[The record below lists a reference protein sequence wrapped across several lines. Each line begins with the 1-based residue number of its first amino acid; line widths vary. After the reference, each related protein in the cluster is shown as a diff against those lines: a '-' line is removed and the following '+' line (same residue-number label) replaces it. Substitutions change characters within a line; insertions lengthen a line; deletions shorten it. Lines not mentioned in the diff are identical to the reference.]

1 MKVNIIRGGI
11 KMKREFKGFIVGVI
25 ITVMLMSTVALA
37 GGVKQKIEVMLNS
50 VNLAVNGKSVKADNI
65 LYKGTTY
72 VPLRA
77 VAEMLGKDVGW
88 DQKTNTASINDKVEE
103 TPVTKEKN
111 PVKNSDETLS
121 QKNAVNKAKNYL
133 DYTAFSKSGLI
144 KQLKFEGFSE
154 EDATY
159 AVNQIN
165 VNWKEQAVNKAKS
178 YLEHSSFSR
187 SGLIEQ
193 LEFEGFS
200 EEEATYAVDKVG
212 L

>member
-1 MKVNIIRGGI
+1 MK
-11 KMKREFKGFIVGVI
+11 KELKGFIVGVI
-25 ITVMLMSTVALA
+25 ITAMLMSTVALA

-77 VAEMLGKDVGW
+77 VAEMLGKEVGW